1 MFFGHHR
8 RKGFSLPSK
17 GIFQVFIR
25 ILISVYKIGTV
36 DSPGIVVL
44 ERIVVQH
51 MMVLWCVSRIL
62 TFDHPGCC
70 GNQFG
75 HQEAILLVHL
85 CLLDSFI
92 LGSSILEPNLDLGF
106 G

>member
-1 MFFGHHR
+1 M
-8 RKGFSLPSK
+8 
-17 GIFQVFIR
+17 
-25 ILISVYKIGTV
+25 

-44 ERIVVQH
+44 ELIVDQH

-62 TFDHPGCC
+62 TLGHPGPG
-70 GNQFG
+70 GNQFV

-85 CLLDSFI
+85 RLLYSFI
-92 LGSSILEPNLDLGF
+92 LGSSILEPNFNLGF

>member
-1 MFFGHHR
+1 MGVLWSSKKKR
-8 RKGFSLPSK
+8 LSLPSK

-36 DSPGIVVL
+36 DSPG
-44 ERIVVQH
+44 IVVQH

-75 HQEAILLVHL
+75 HQEAILLIHL
-85 CLLDSFI
+85 RLLDSFI